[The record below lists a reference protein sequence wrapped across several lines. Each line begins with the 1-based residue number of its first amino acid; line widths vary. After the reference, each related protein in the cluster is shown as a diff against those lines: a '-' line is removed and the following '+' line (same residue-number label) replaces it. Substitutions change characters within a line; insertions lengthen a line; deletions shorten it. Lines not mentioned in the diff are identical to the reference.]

1 MGGSVLLGPGEHEA
15 DTSDVEKGQAGDF
28 EEELEAERIAVEGDG
43 AGNVL
48 NSDGDLPKGGGF
60 ESREGEYIATSD
72 LDASDGAGGEVE
84 SGGPP
89 RQNEGTDGRAMFGRG
104 RLDTFIELYEFT
116 EALAEDSAGEDASDP
131 GQSDG
136 FEHFVRPELSPDR
149 RPEHGQ
155 TLGFPPEDVEG
166 YGVSLFRYGA
176 DHPRQFGDICPGP
189 VRRVEG
195 MEELVRVCG
204 TRCFEKCWCEG
215 GSRPPAFVFAED
227 GAKSLAGYP
236 EATAFVAEDKA
247 PASGSGGLALGVFSK

>member
-1 MGGSVLLGPGEHEA
+1 MRRLADFRHEAEEVAFGIAEEGHPELVIRHFSEHVGFAFQRDSTRLEVRCRRMNISSFVVEDGAMGGSVLLGPGEHEA
-15 DTSDVEKGQAGDF
+15 DTSDVEKSQAGDF
-28 EEELEAERIAVEGDG
+28 EEELEAERSAVEGDG

-60 ESREGEYIATSD
+60 KSHEGEYIATSD
-72 LDASDGAGGEVE
+72 LDASDGAGVEVE

-104 RLDTFIELYEFT
+104 GLDKFVELYEFT
-116 EALAEDSAGEDASDP
+116 EALAEDLAGENASDP

-166 YGVSLFRYGA
+166 YWVSLFRQGA
-176 DHPRQFGDICPGP
+176 DYPRQFGYFCPGP
-189 VRRVEG
+189 V
-195 MEELVRVCG
+195 
-204 TRCFEKCWCEG
+204 
-215 GSRPPAFVFAED
+215 
-227 GAKSLAGYP
+227 
-236 EATAFVAEDKA
+236 
-247 PASGSGGLALGVFSK
+247 